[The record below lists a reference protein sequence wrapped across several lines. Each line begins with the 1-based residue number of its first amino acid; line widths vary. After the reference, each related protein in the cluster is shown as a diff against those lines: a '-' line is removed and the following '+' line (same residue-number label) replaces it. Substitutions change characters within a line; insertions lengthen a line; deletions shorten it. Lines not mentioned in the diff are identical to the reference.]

1 VTYVRQLTHLGD
13 DVLSNP
19 RKNIYPSRIG
29 HTGGRAMSYLRL
41 FGCAFAIVSLLFSG
55 RPVLAEDTIKLA
67 YTDPFSG
74 PFASGGD
81 EFLKI
86 FQFIIA
92 RKNEAGGALG
102 RKFEL
107 VPFDDKL
114 QPAEALIALKSMT
127 DQNIPFVMHCTGSNV
142 GSALIDGVSKH
153 NARNPDN
160 RILYLNCGAL
170 ATELT
175 NEQCDFWHFR
185 FAGSV
190 DMRAAARIKSLPA
203 DLKKVYLLNQ
213 DYLFGQSIQ
222 HDTKKW
228 LAKLRPDIEIV
239 GDELMPFGKVQDFSS
254 YVAKIKASGAQ
265 SVVTGN
271 YNRDLNL
278 LIKAAVDAGLDV
290 RFDTFLAHLIG
301 GPTAIGAAGENRLTS
316 VMEFN
321 GNVAVDLKNAVA
333 EKFASDWRVNHETD
347 FSTLN
352 FVTLIDMLT
361 NAINKAGSTDP
372 LKVALALEDMHVKDM
387 VGQENTMRKDDHQL
401 LMPFYAGVFSKDV
414 KFDSEHTGF
423 GWKNIMTASAADL
436 TLPTICKMKRP
447 EN

>member
-1 VTYVRQLTHLGD
+1 
-13 DVLSNP
+13 
-19 RKNIYPSRIG
+19 
-29 HTGGRAMSYLRL
+29 MSFCLRL
-41 FGCAFAIVSLLFSG
+41 VCYSFAILGLLTFG
-55 RPVLAEDTIKLA
+55 RPAAAEETIKLA

-74 PFASGGD
+74 PFASAGD
-81 EFLKI
+81 EFLKV

-92 RKNEAGGALG
+92 RKNAEGGALG

-114 QPAEALIALKSMT
+114 QPAEALIALKNIT
-127 DQNIPFVMHCTGSNV
+127 DQNIPFVMHCVGSNV
-142 GSALIDGVSKH
+142 GSAMIDGVSKH

-203 DLKKVYLLNQ
+203 DLKKVYVLNQ
-213 DYLFGQSIQ
+213 DYLFGQSMQ
-222 HDTKKW
+222 HDSRKW
-228 LAKLRPDIEIV
+228 LAKLRPDIEVV
-239 GDELMPFGKVQDFSS
+239 GDELMPFGKVQDFSP

-265 SVVTGN
+265 SVITGN

-278 LIKAAVDAGLDV
+278 LIKAAVDDGLNV

-321 GNVAVDLKNAVA
+321 GNVAVDQKSAEA
-333 EKFASDWRVNHETD
+333 EKIVTDWRKDHTTD
-347 FSTLN
+347 FSESN
-352 FVTLIDMLT
+352 FITMIDMLAD
-361 NAINKAGSTDP
+361 AINKAGSTDP
-372 LKVALALEDMHVKDM
+372 LKVALALEDMHYKDLN
-387 VGQENTMRKDDHQL
+387 GQENIMRKEDHQL
-401 LMPFYAGVFSKDV
+401 LMPYYVGVFSKDV
-414 KFDSEHTGF
+414 KYDSEHTGF
-423 GWKNIMTASAADL
+423 GWKNYMTATAADL

-447 EN
+447 D

>member
-1 VTYVRQLTHLGD
+1 MRC
-13 DVLSNP
+13 
-19 RKNIYPSRIG
+19 
-29 HTGGRAMSYLRL
+29 LRL
-41 FGCAFAIVSLLFSG
+41 LCYAFVLFGLIASG
-55 RPVLAEDTIKLA
+55 RPGFAEDTIKIA

-92 RKNEAGGALG
+92 RKNAMAGALG

-107 VPFDDKL
+107 IPFDDKL

-127 DQNIPFVMHCTGSNV
+127 DQNMPFVMHCTGSNV
-142 GSALIDGVSKH
+142 GAALIDAVSKH

-160 RILYLNCGAL
+160 RILSLNCGAL

-228 LAKLRPDIEIV
+228 LAKLRPDIEIAA
-239 GDELMPFGKVQDFSS
+239 DELMPFGKVQDFAP

-278 LIKAAVDAGLDV
+278 LIKAANDAGLDV
-290 RFDTFLAHLIG
+290 RFDTFLSHLIG

-321 GNVAVDLKNAVA
+321 GNVAVDQKSPEA
-333 EKFASDWRVNHETD
+333 EKIANDWRTSGHDTD

-352 FVTLIDMLT
+352 FVTMIDMLT
-361 NAINKAGSTDP
+361 DAINKAGSTDP
-372 LKVALALEDMHVKDM
+372 LKVALALEDAHSKDLL
-387 VGQENTMRKDDHQL
+387 GQDVIMRKDDHQL
-401 LMPFYAGVFSKDV
+401 LMPYYAGVFSKGV
-414 KFDSEHTGF
+414 KY
-423 GWKNIMTASAADL
+423 
-436 TLPTICKMKRP
+436 
-447 EN
+447 

>member
-1 VTYVRQLTHLGD
+1 MRG
-13 DVLSNP
+13 
-19 RKNIYPSRIG
+19 
-29 HTGGRAMSYLRL
+29 LRL
-41 FGCAFAIVSLLFSG
+41 LGYSFAVLLVFLSVWSSG

-81 EFLKI
+81 EFLKN

-92 RKNEAGGALG
+92 RKNAMGGALG

-107 VPFDDKL
+107 IPFDDKL
-114 QPAEALIALKSMT
+114 QPSEALIALKNMT

-142 GSALIDGVSKH
+142 GSALIDAVSKH

-160 RILYLNCGAL
+160 RIIYLNCGAL

-190 DMRAAARIKSLPA
+190 DMRAAARVKSLPA

-222 HDTKKW
+222 HDSKKW

-239 GDELMPFGKVQDFSS
+239 GDELMPFGKVQDFSP

-278 LIKAAVDAGLDV
+278 LIKAANEAGLDV
-290 RFDTFLAHLIG
+290 RFDTFLSHLIG

-316 VMEFN
+316 IMEFN
-321 GNVAVDLKNAVA
+321 SNIAVDLKVPEA
-333 EKFASDWRVNHETD
+333 EKLANDWRSSGHDTD

-352 FVTLIDMLT
+352 FVTMIDMLT
-361 NAINKAGSTDP
+361 EAINKAGSTDP
-372 LKVALALEDMHVKDM
+372 LKVAIAFEDMHGKDLL
-387 VGQENTMRKDDHQL
+387 GQDVIMRKDDHQL
-401 LMPFYAGVFSKDV
+401 LMPYYAGVFSKDV
-414 KFDSEHTGF
+414 KYDSEHTGF
-423 GWKNIMTASAADL
+423 GWKNYMTATTADL

-447 EN
+447 E

>member
-1 VTYVRQLTHLGD
+1 MNCWRLVCCSLALLG
-13 DVLSNP
+13 
-19 RKNIYPSRIG
+19 
-29 HTGGRAMSYLRL
+29 
-41 FGCAFAIVSLLFSG
+41 LLISG
-55 RPVLAEDTIKLA
+55 RPSAAEDTIKIG

-81 EFLKI
+81 EFLKN

-92 RKNEAGGALG
+92 RKNAAGGALG

-107 VPFDDKL
+107 VPIDDKL

-127 DQNIPFVMHCTGSNV
+127 DQNIPFIMHCTGSNV
-142 GSALIDGVSKH
+142 GAALIDAVAKH

-160 RILYLNCGAL
+160 RIIYLNCGAL

-222 HDTKKW
+222 HDSKKW

-239 GDELMPFGKVQDFSS
+239 GDELMPFGKVQDFSP

-278 LIKAAVDAGLDV
+278 LIKASVDAGLDV
-290 RFDTFLAHLIG
+290 HYDAFLAHLIG
-301 GPTAIGAAGENRLTS
+301 GATAIGAAGENRLSS

-321 GNVAVDLKNAVA
+321 SNVAVDAKAAEA
-333 EKFASDWRVNHETD
+333 EKFANDWRTSGHDTD
-347 FSTLN
+347 FSALN
-352 FVTLIDMLT
+352 FVTMIDMLSD
-361 NAINKAGSTDP
+361 AINKAGSTDP
-372 LKVALALEDMHVKDM
+372 LKVALALEGMHEKDL
-387 VGQENTMRKDDHQL
+387 VGQETIMRKEDHQL
-401 LMPFYAGVFSKDV
+401 LMPYYVGVFSKDV
-414 KFDSEHTGF
+414 KYDAEHTGF
-423 GWKNIMTASAADL
+423 GWKNIMTATAADL

-447 EN
+447 E

>member
-1 VTYVRQLTHLGD
+1 
-13 DVLSNP
+13 
-19 RKNIYPSRIG
+19 
-29 HTGGRAMSYLRL
+29 MSFCLRL
-41 FGCAFAIVSLLFSG
+41 VCYSFAILGLLTFG
-55 RPVLAEDTIKLA
+55 RPAAAEETIKLA

-81 EFLKI
+81 EFLKA

-92 RKNEAGGALG
+92 RKNAMGGALG
-102 RKFEL
+102 RKFEI

-114 QPAEALIALKSMT
+114 QPAEALIALKNMT

-142 GSALIDGVSKH
+142 GSALIDAVSKH

-190 DMRAAARIKSLPA
+190 DMRAAARIKSLPP

-222 HDTKKW
+222 HDSKKW

-239 GDELMPFGKVQDFSS
+239 GDELMPFGKVQDFTP
-254 YVAKIKASGAQ
+254 YIAKIKASGAQ
-265 SVVTGN
+265 SVITGN

-278 LIKAAVDAGLDV
+278 LIKAAVDDGLNV

-301 GPTAIGAAGENRLTS
+301 GPTAIGSAGENRLTS

-321 GNVAVDLKNAVA
+321 GNVAVDLK
-333 EKFASDWRVNHETD
+333 KP
-347 FSTLN
+347 
-352 FVTLIDMLT
+352 
-361 NAINKAGSTDP
+361 GS
-372 LKVALALEDMHVKDM
+372 
-387 VGQENTMRKDDHQL
+387 RKDRHRLAGRSHDRL
-401 LMPFYAGVFSKDV
+401 LGRST
-414 KFDSEHTGF
+414 S
-423 GWKNIMTASAADL
+423 
-436 TLPTICKMKRP
+436 
-447 EN
+447 

>member
-1 VTYVRQLTHLGD
+1 MRG
-13 DVLSNP
+13 
-19 RKNIYPSRIG
+19 
-29 HTGGRAMSYLRL
+29 LRL
-41 FGCAFAIVSLLFSG
+41 LCYSFAILGLLFAG
-55 RPVLAEDTIKLA
+55 RPVVAEETIKLA

-81 EFLKI
+81 EFLKV

-92 RKNEAGGALG
+92 RKNAAGGALG

-142 GSALIDGVSKH
+142 GSALIDAVSKH

-239 GDELMPFGKVQDFSS
+239 GDELMPFGKVQDFAP

-278 LIKAAVDAGLDV
+278 LIKAANDAGLDV
-290 RFDTFLAHLIG
+290 RFDTFLSHLIG

-321 GNVAVDLKNAVA
+321 GNVAVDLKSPEA
-333 EKFASDWRVNHETD
+333 EKIADRLARQPRDRFLGAQLPHHDRHADRRDQQGRLDRSAQGR
-347 FSTLN
+347 
-352 FVTLIDMLT
+352 
-361 NAINKAGSTDP
+361 AGARGHACQGPGRPGKHHAQGRPPIAD
-372 LKVALALEDMHVKDM
+372 ALLCRRLQQGREIRFRAYRLRLEDLHDRDRRRPDPADHLQDEAAGMT
-387 VGQENTMRKDDHQL
+387 GQR
-401 LMPFYAGVFSKDV
+401 
-414 KFDSEHTGF
+414 
-423 GWKNIMTASAADL
+423 
-436 TLPTICKMKRP
+436 
-447 EN
+447 

>member
-1 VTYVRQLTHLGD
+1 MRG
-13 DVLSNP
+13 
-19 RKNIYPSRIG
+19 
-29 HTGGRAMSYLRL
+29 LRL
-41 FGCAFAIVSLLFSG
+41 LGYSFAVLLVFLSFLSSG
-55 RPVLAEDTIKLA
+55 RPVLAEETIKVA

-81 EFLKI
+81 EFLKV
-86 FQFIIA
+86 FQFIFA
-92 RKNEAGGALG
+92 RKNAMGGVLG
-102 RKFEL
+102 KKLEL

-114 QPAEALIALKSMT
+114 QPAEALIALKNVT
-127 DQNIPFVMHCTGSNV
+127 DQNMPFVMHCTGSNV
-142 GSALIDGVSKH
+142 GAALIDAVSKH

-185 FAGSV
+185 FSGSV

-203 DLKKVYLLNQ
+203 DVKKVYLLNQ

-222 HDTKKW
+222 KDSKKW
-228 LAKLRPDIEIV
+228 LETLRPDIQIV

-254 YVAKIKASGAQ
+254 YVEKIRASGAQ

-278 LIKAAVDAGLDV
+278 LIKAAVDSGLDV

-301 GPTAIGAAGENRLTS
+301 GPTAIGAAGENRLSS

-321 GNVAVDLKNAVA
+321 GNVAVDLKSAEA
-333 EKFASDWRVNHETD
+333 EKLASDWRTSGHDTD

-352 FVTLIDMLT
+352 FVTMIDMLAD
-361 NAINKAGSTDP
+361 AINK
-372 LKVALALEDMHVKDM
+372 
-387 VGQENTMRKDDHQL
+387 
-401 LMPFYAGVFSKDV
+401 
-414 KFDSEHTGF
+414 
-423 GWKNIMTASAADL
+423 
-436 TLPTICKMKRP
+436 
-447 EN
+447 

>member
-1 VTYVRQLTHLGD
+1 MYSDAHEKRTSIRT
-13 DVLSNP
+13 
-19 RKNIYPSRIG
+19 RIG
-29 HTGGRAMSYLRL
+29 HREDVMRGLRL
-41 FGCAFAIVSLLFSG
+41 LCYSFLLVFFGLLSSG
-55 RPVLAEDTIKLA
+55 RPVSAEDTIKIA

-81 EFLKI
+81 EFLKN

-92 RKNEAGGALG
+92 RKNAMGGALG

-107 VPFDDKL
+107 IPFDDKL

-142 GSALIDGVSKH
+142 GAALIDAVSKH

-190 DMRAAARIKSLPA
+190 DMRAAARIKALPK

-222 HDTKKW
+222 KDSKKW

-239 GDELMPFGKVQDFSS
+239 GDELMPFGKVQDFSP

-278 LIKAAVDAGLDV
+278 LIKAANDAGLNV
-290 RFDTFLAHLIG
+290 RFDTFLSHLIG

-316 VMEFN
+316 IMEFN
-321 GNVAVDLKNAVA
+321 GNVPVDLKVPEA
-333 EKFASDWRVNHETD
+333 EKLANDWRTSGHETD

-352 FVTLIDMLT
+352 FVTMIDMLT
-361 NAINKAGSTDP
+361 DAINKAKSTDP
-372 LKVALALEDMHVKDM
+372 LKVALAFEDMHEKDLL
-387 VGQENTMRKDDHQL
+387 GQEVIMRKDDHQL
-401 LMPFYAGVFSKDV
+401 LMPFYAGIFSKDV
-414 KFDSEHTGF
+414 KYDSEHTGF
-423 GWKNIMTASAADL
+423 GWKNYMTATTADL

-447 EN
+447 E

>member
-1 VTYVRQLTHLGD
+1 MRG
-13 DVLSNP
+13 
-19 RKNIYPSRIG
+19 
-29 HTGGRAMSYLRL
+29 LRL
-41 FGCAFAIVSLLFSG
+41 LCYSFAILGSLLSA
-55 RPVLAEDTIKLA
+55 RPGLAEDTIKLA

-81 EFLKI
+81 EFLKV
-86 FQFIIA
+86 FQYIIA
-92 RKNEAGGALG
+92 RKNAAGGPLG
-102 RKFEL
+102 KKYEL

-142 GSALIDGVSKH
+142 GSALIDAVSKH

-190 DMRAAARIKSLPA
+190 DMRAAARIKALPA

-222 HDTKKW
+222 RDSKKW

-239 GDELMPFGKVQDFSS
+239 GDELMPFGKVQDFAP

-278 LIKAAVDAGLDV
+278 LIKSAVDAGLDV
-290 RFDTFLAHLIG
+290 RFDTFLSHLIG
-301 GPTAIGAAGENRLTS
+301 GPTAIGTAGENRLTS
-316 VMEFN
+316 IMEFN
-321 GNVAVDLKNAVA
+321 GNVPVDLKVPEA
-333 EKFASDWRVNHETD
+333 EKFANDWRTSGHDTD

-352 FVTLIDMLT
+352 FVTMIDMLT
-361 NAINKAGSTDP
+361 DAINKAGSTDP
-372 LKVALALEDMHVKDM
+372 MKVALALEDMHGKDL
-387 VGQENTMRKDDHQL
+387 VGQEVIMRKDDHQL
-401 LMPFYAGVFSKDV
+401 LMPYYAGVFTKGV
-414 KFDSEHTGF
+414 KYDSEHTGL
-423 GWKNIMTASAADL
+423 GWKNYMTASTADL

-447 EN
+447 E